1 MIVGMYQV
9 LETNLFIKLVGIDLI
24 LEKKVF
30 MMSLIAYK
38 DHFKGKNYFDKH
50 CTSFIVKAQDSYY
63 FNKLELAKHFMLDT
77 LNCFVSNIAKVV
89 FISAIK
95 ESK

>member
-1 MIVGMYQV
+1 MIVGINQV
-9 LETNLFIKLVGIDLI
+9 SERNLFIKLVGIDLV
-24 LEKKVF
+24 LEMKVF
-30 MMSLIAYK
+30 MMSLIANK

-63 FNKLELAKHFMLDT
+63 FNKLELARHFTLDN
-77 LNCFVSNIAKVV
+77 LNCFVSSIAKIV